1 MRALQG
7 TAGGS
12 VVTRLLAGTS
22 PAKNLT
28 FRATAEQ
35 RAAYERAATATGAR
49 TLSDAITKVL
59 DAWASEVELNLDS
72 ECLSHPPQQSCQR
85 CDPVPRQSKRD
96 K

>member
-1 MRALQG
+1 MRYREQRA
-7 TAGGS
+7 AGPIM
-12 VVTRLLAGTS
+12 TRLLAGAS

-59 DAWASEVELNLDS
+59 DAWAAEVELDLDW
-72 ECLSHPPQQSCQR
+72 ECLSHPPQQVCQR
-85 CDPVPRQSKRD
+85 CAPKPRQPKRG